1 MSIKDK
7 LLEDLKVAMRDK
19 DTVKKDAVQMA
30 RAAVLQFEK
39 DKKVV
44 LDDEGVIEIIA
55 KEIKHYKDVLPEY
68 EKGGRQDLVD
78 EINVKISALTPYLP
92 AQLSED
98 ELRAIVS
105 EAVTKTGALSMRD
118 IGKIMAVV
126 MPQVKGRC
134 DGRVVNAMIKELLG

>member
-7 LLEDLKVAMRDK
+7 LLEDLKLAMRDK
-19 DTVKKDAVQMA
+19 DNVRKDAVQMA
-30 RAAVLQFEK
+30 RAAVLQIEK
-39 DKKVV
+39 DKQIV

-55 KEIKHYKDVLPEY
+55 KEIKHYKDAASEY

-78 EINVKISALTPYLP
+78 EANTKISVLTPYLP

-118 IGKIMAVV
+118 IGKIMAEV